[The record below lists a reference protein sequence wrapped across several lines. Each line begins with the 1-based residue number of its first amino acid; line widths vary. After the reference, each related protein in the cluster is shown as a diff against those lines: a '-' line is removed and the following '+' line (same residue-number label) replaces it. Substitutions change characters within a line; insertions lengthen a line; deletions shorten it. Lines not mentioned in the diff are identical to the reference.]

1 DTAKTVLEK
10 VLAAGQGKLVIDG
23 KEVISRLVEGEEEV
37 EFWKEAN
44 EKRAAERIKKSE
56 RFGGG

>member
-1 DTAKTVLEK
+1 PWIDFNKGDAEAWVRLNEADTAKTVLEK

-37 EFWKEAN
+37 EFWK
-44 EKRAAERIKKSE
+44 
-56 RFGGG
+56 